1 MCGLGDSARP
11 PYVSTSASAA
21 RGSWRRSAA
30 TSPLSRS
37 SDPRKRAASRSRLM
51 IEDHLMTPPVSQI
64 ASGAPDPIKLGAR
77 KMGGNLGSV
86 GTRETAHYAISHGAC
101 VRFRTNCAIPEG
113 QPADLRHHVPA
124 CATRVAQRISLG
136 MPRHAVGC
144 GGRTSGAAGRYP
156 GVIEEAF
163 LALRA
168 SKPLYLAGIL
178 GGATRQAIDAIEGG
192 PMVDTF
198 CAPTPVNEL
207 YLAPPVPERDPG
219 TGADRL
225 VDRAAIWET
234 FGRVGR
240 SRLAE
245 ANRLSLD
252 ENGEFF
258 TKPALDRVIQ
268 LVLTGIARLQARR

>member
-124 CATRVAQRISLG
+124 CAT
-136 MPRHAVGC
+136 
-144 GGRTSGAAGRYP
+144 
-156 GVIEEAF
+156 
-163 LALRA
+163 
-168 SKPLYLAGIL
+168 
-178 GGATRQAIDAIEGG
+178 
-192 PMVDTF
+192 
-198 CAPTPVNEL
+198 
-207 YLAPPVPERDPG
+207 
-219 TGADRL
+219 
-225 VDRAAIWET
+225 
-234 FGRVGR
+234 
-240 SRLAE
+240 
-245 ANRLSLD
+245 
-252 ENGEFF
+252 
-258 TKPALDRVIQ
+258 
-268 LVLTGIARLQARR
+268 

>member
-1 MCGLGDSARP
+1 LLLLAWLDVRRGSAVRHAPHMCGGLGDSARP

-37 SDPRKRAASRSRLM
+37 SEPAASGAASRSRLM

-64 ASGAPDPIKLGAR
+64 ASGAPDPIKPGAR

-136 MPRHAVGC
+136 MPRHAVVC
-144 GGRTSGAAGRYP
+144 GGR
-156 GVIEEAF
+156 
-163 LALRA
+163 
-168 SKPLYLAGIL
+168 
-178 GGATRQAIDAIEGG
+178 
-192 PMVDTF
+192 
-198 CAPTPVNEL
+198 
-207 YLAPPVPERDPG
+207 
-219 TGADRL
+219 
-225 VDRAAIWET
+225 
-234 FGRVGR
+234 
-240 SRLAE
+240 
-245 ANRLSLD
+245 
-252 ENGEFF
+252 
-258 TKPALDRVIQ
+258 
-268 LVLTGIARLQARR
+268 